1 MESSWLE
8 QVGVLVVELHLA
20 LLEDLGLMWNGIC
33 GLTNFLEILVFLL
46 KLGIHSHEM
55 SHLLLRMLGV
65 LLLVVLNIILGA
77 LAGLL
82 RTDHIRSVLHVATR
96 CWNLLVRH
104 LKNMLFLVTHFVDD
118 ELLVFLNL
126 MEYLGTTLLHVK
138 RTSLVLVRDL
148 VLRVVLVSLVILWRL
163 MHILVSR
170 HEIRFISDVV
180 LCGLLNYLRGS
191 RWTHILVRIFLQTL
205 EGRI

>member
-1 MESSWLE
+1 
-8 QVGVLVVELHLA
+8 
-20 LLEDLGLMWNGIC
+20 
-33 GLTNFLEILVFLL
+33 
-46 KLGIHSHEM
+46 
-55 SHLLLRMLGV
+55 
-65 LLLVVLNIILGA
+65 
-77 LAGLL
+77 
-82 RTDHIRSVLHVATR
+82 
-96 CWNLLVRH
+96 
-104 LKNMLFLVTHFVDD
+104 MLFLVTHFVDD

-180 LCGLLNYLRGS
+180 VCGLLNYLRGS